1 MGREVISIKNL
12 TFTYGEGKKPALKNI
27 NFNVREG
34 EIVLITGPSGA
45 GKTTLIRCIN
55 GLIPHFFRGIM
66 EGDVIVDGVNTR
78 ETTVAYL
85 SSKIGTVF
93 QDPSELLISPTVEDE
108 IAFGLENFGYPVDEI
123 ERRIEKYIKLARL
136 EKHRNR
142 NPHTLSGG
150 EQQSCVLA
158 SVLAVE
164 PNILLLDEPTSNLDP
179 IGSRMFFNLFA
190 QLAKEERKTI
200 VIVEHK
206 LEELL
211 PVADRL
217 VVLYDGEMILNG
229 NPRHLL
235 TDIKKMYKM
244 GLKVPDVTLLFSEL
258 REKGLDVKEIPMTV
272 EDAYNILI
280 KILES
285 KKIRLAKEGHT
296 NIYEKENRKEAMP
309 IGNRGEKAEHKPVII
324 VRDLWHVYLGGIEAL
339 KGVSL
344 EIYPR
349 EFIVILGQNGS
360 GKTTLVKHFNGLL
373 KPTRGEVIVYG
384 MDTKTVSIA
393 ELAKKVGYVFQNPD
407 HQIFSK
413 TVREEIAFGPKNLK
427 LSEEEIDERVA
438 EAARI
443 LKIEEYLDENP
454 FNLSWGLRQR
464 VAIASILSMKP
475 EVLIVDE
482 PTTGQDHKTGR
493 EIMEILCKLNKEGI
507 TIIVITHD
515 MKLAAEYAQRAIVMK
530 EGHIL
535 LDGNI
540 RDVFSKIEV
549 LKEAYLMPPQITQ
562 LSLKLRK
569 YGVPT
574 ALRVEEFIQFLNDMG
589 VI

>member
-1 MGREVISIKNL
+1 MFEVGIDMGREVISIKNL

-285 KKIRLAKEGHT
+285 KKIRPAKGKHT
-296 NIYEKENRKEAMP
+296 NIYEKENRKEVMP

-324 VRDLWHVYLGGIEAL
+324 VRDLWHVYPGGIEAL

-393 ELAKKVGYVFQNPD
+393 ELAN
-407 HQIFSK
+407 
-413 TVREEIAFGPKNLK
+413 
-427 LSEEEIDERVA
+427 VA

-530 EGHIL
+530 EGRIL

-549 LKEAYLMPPQITQ
+549 LKEAYLMPPQI
-562 LSLKLRK
+562 SLIIYLEIRG
-569 YGVPT
+569 YIVWI
-574 ALRVEEFIQFLNDMG
+574 RE
-589 VI
+589 

>member
-1 MGREVISIKNL
+1 
-12 TFTYGEGKKPALKNI
+12 
-27 NFNVREG
+27 
-34 EIVLITGPSGA
+34 
-45 GKTTLIRCIN
+45 
-55 GLIPHFFRGIM
+55 
-66 EGDVIVDGVNTR
+66 
-78 ETTVAYL
+78 
-85 SSKIGTVF
+85 
-93 QDPSELLISPTVEDE
+93 
-108 IAFGLENFGYPVDEI
+108 
-123 ERRIEKYIKLARL
+123 
-136 EKHRNR
+136 
-142 NPHTLSGG
+142 
-150 EQQSCVLA
+150 
-158 SVLAVE
+158 
-164 PNILLLDEPTSNLDP
+164 
-179 IGSRMFFNLFA
+179 
-190 QLAKEERKTI
+190 
-200 VIVEHK
+200 
-206 LEELL
+206 
-211 PVADRL
+211 
-217 VVLYDGEMILNG
+217 
-229 NPRHLL
+229 
-235 TDIKKMYKM
+235 
-244 GLKVPDVTLLFSEL
+244 
-258 REKGLDVKEIPMTV
+258 
-272 EDAYNILI
+272 
-280 KILES
+280 
-285 KKIRLAKEGHT
+285 
-296 NIYEKENRKEAMP
+296 MP

-324 VRDLWHVYLGGIEAL
+324 VRDLWHVYPGGIEAL
-339 KGVSL
+339 RGVSL

-407 HQIFSK
+407 HQIFSR

>member
-285 KKIRLAKEGHT
+285 KKIRPAKGKHT
-296 NIYEKENRKEAMP
+296 NIYEKENRKEVMP

-324 VRDLWHVYLGGIEAL
+324 VRDLWHVYPGGIEAL

-530 EGHIL
+530 EGRIL

>member
-1 MGREVISIKNL
+1 
-12 TFTYGEGKKPALKNI
+12 
-27 NFNVREG
+27 
-34 EIVLITGPSGA
+34 
-45 GKTTLIRCIN
+45 
-55 GLIPHFFRGIM
+55 
-66 EGDVIVDGVNTR
+66 
-78 ETTVAYL
+78 
-85 SSKIGTVF
+85 
-93 QDPSELLISPTVEDE
+93 
-108 IAFGLENFGYPVDEI
+108 
-123 ERRIEKYIKLARL
+123 
-136 EKHRNR
+136 
-142 NPHTLSGG
+142 
-150 EQQSCVLA
+150 
-158 SVLAVE
+158 
-164 PNILLLDEPTSNLDP
+164 
-179 IGSRMFFNLFA
+179 
-190 QLAKEERKTI
+190 
-200 VIVEHK
+200 
-206 LEELL
+206 
-211 PVADRL
+211 
-217 VVLYDGEMILNG
+217 
-229 NPRHLL
+229 
-235 TDIKKMYKM
+235 
-244 GLKVPDVTLLFSEL
+244 
-258 REKGLDVKEIPMTV
+258 
-272 EDAYNILI
+272 
-280 KILES
+280 
-285 KKIRLAKEGHT
+285 
-296 NIYEKENRKEAMP
+296 MP

-407 HQIFSK
+407 HQIFSR

>member
-1 MGREVISIKNL
+1 M
-12 TFTYGEGKKPALKNI
+12 
-27 NFNVREG
+27 
-34 EIVLITGPSGA
+34 
-45 GKTTLIRCIN
+45 
-55 GLIPHFFRGIM
+55 
-66 EGDVIVDGVNTR
+66 
-78 ETTVAYL
+78 
-85 SSKIGTVF
+85 
-93 QDPSELLISPTVEDE
+93 
-108 IAFGLENFGYPVDEI
+108 
-123 ERRIEKYIKLARL
+123 
-136 EKHRNR
+136 
-142 NPHTLSGG
+142 
-150 EQQSCVLA
+150 
-158 SVLAVE
+158 
-164 PNILLLDEPTSNLDP
+164 
-179 IGSRMFFNLFA
+179 
-190 QLAKEERKTI
+190 
-200 VIVEHK
+200 
-206 LEELL
+206 
-211 PVADRL
+211 
-217 VVLYDGEMILNG
+217 
-229 NPRHLL
+229 
-235 TDIKKMYKM
+235 
-244 GLKVPDVTLLFSEL
+244 
-258 REKGLDVKEIPMTV
+258 
-272 EDAYNILI
+272 
-280 KILES
+280 
-285 KKIRLAKEGHT
+285 
-296 NIYEKENRKEAMP
+296 
-309 IGNRGEKAEHKPVII
+309 
-324 VRDLWHVYLGGIEAL
+324 
-339 KGVSL
+339 
-344 EIYPR
+344 
-349 EFIVILGQNGS
+349 ILGQNGS
-360 GKTTLVKHFNGLL
+360 GKTTLVKHFNGIL

-384 MDTKTVSIA
+384 MDTRTASIA

-407 HQIFSK
+407 HQIFSR

-562 LSLKLRK
+562 SSLKLCK
-569 YGVPT
+569 DVVPT
-574 ALRVEEFIQFLNDMG
+574 AFRVEEFIQFLNDMG